1 MVQGGA
7 GVAQRGGGLAERSGG
22 ERLRDRDERLVLGV
36 FAGPQAAQPG
46 QARLGGGD
54 LATQRHA
61 RAATGIPGTKA
72 STSASIE
79 AASSG
84 SRVSVLRSPV
94 PNPGRAWPSSG
105 RASTSTYTGRSR
117 TQSIR

>member
-1 MVQGGA
+1 MS
-7 GVAQRGGGLAERSGG
+7 RSIS
-22 ERLRDRDERLVLGV
+22 DRTVSTANSGMPCAWAVIFAR
-36 FAGPQAAQPG
+36 AGP
-46 QARLGGGD
+46 
-54 LATQRHA
+54 
-61 RAATGIPGTKA
+61 GIPGTSA
-72 STSASIE
+72 STRVSID

-84 SRVSVLRSPV
+84 SRVSVLRFRPV